1 MPLDVRGRT
10 RATLK
15 TNARVPTVLVWSGR
29 EPAPRGEVGAV
40 PSRGQSRLQRVTR
53 ANRLRAGDRGLQLSP
68 VNEEFRVGVRHQL
81 APIKSL
87 PFVHTA
93 RRYLR

>member
-15 TNARVPTVLVWSGR
+15 TKARVPT
-29 EPAPRGEVGAV
+29 
-40 PSRGQSRLQRVTR
+40 SRLLRVNR